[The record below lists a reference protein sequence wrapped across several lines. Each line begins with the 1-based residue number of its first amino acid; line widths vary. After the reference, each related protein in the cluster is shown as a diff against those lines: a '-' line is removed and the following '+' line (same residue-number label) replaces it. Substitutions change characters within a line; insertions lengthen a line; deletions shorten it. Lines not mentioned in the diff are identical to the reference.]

1 MDVFEYEEN
10 LEFDFFGVENACR
23 LEPCENGGTCVFAPG
38 LEPPYGKG
46 LALGTS
52 CILPGVTLNPEFG
65 FVTILRAR
73 WEYFHAPFLACK
85 SLFRKYKAQI

>member
-65 FVTILRAR
+65 FVTILGAR
-73 WEYFHAPFLACK
+73 WEYVHA
-85 SLFRKYKAQI
+85 LFWLVKAYFDKYKAQI